1 MIFFPFSFRD
11 VTFRDV
17 TKNFKAI
24 FLAIG
29 FCFLLAFSFSYGEV
43 TNSSNTTQF
52 LEEFYRG
59 EERVEKQ
66 KIKTPNPFITTLKII
81 LYLGVLGGGAF
92 LLVRWFVK
100 KTSIPQSEDS
110 QFVEVVLTKMIGMNS
125 YIHIVKIINDY
136 YILSQ
141 SNEIR
146 LIEKITDKETLDFIE
161 LNKDKMKPKDVKFV
175 DILGNI
181 PAFKKS
187 DKLGFLKTQ
196 REKLKK
202 F

>member
-1 MIFFPFSFRD
+1 MKFSFLR
-11 VTFRDV
+11 RNAK
-17 TKNFKAI
+17 KNLGVI
-24 FLAIG
+24 LLNFLCLLVM
-29 FCFLLAFSFSYGEV
+29 CFSLSFGEV
-43 TNSSNTTQF
+43 TNTTNQF

-59 EERVEKQ
+59 EETKERQ
-66 KIKTPNPFITTLKII
+66 RIKTPNPFVTTLKII
-81 LYLGVLGGGAF
+81 LYIGILGGGAF

-110 QFVEVVLTKMIGMNS
+110 QFVEVILTKMIGMNS

-141 SNEIR
+141 SNEVR
-146 LIEKITDKETLDFIE
+146 LLEKITDKERIDFIE
-161 LNKDKMKPKDVKFV
+161 LNKEKMKPKDVKFI
-175 DILGNI
+175 DILGNV
-181 PAFKKS
+181 PSFKKT

-196 REKLKK
+196 KEKLKK